1 MLRLGRCRAESL
13 DAAGDVPQR
22 RFLERLGGSYGH
34 GCAACERQQ
43 GSRPQGG
50 GQGGWHED
58 QGSLHLN
65 VCFFLPSQHR
75 QHLDD
80 HFCTNQ
86 WLWGPRAGTHHG
98 WRTKG
103 GLGWLWKS
111 GNHTRN
117 KGRCAPSFSILHTCI
132 ILYHCLSVY
141 RLLYVL
147 LLKGWKVW
155 GCHQMQLPKRWE
167 NPKSGMKLHFSWFNR
182 YTPRGK
188 LCCASW
194 GPWPLLIQFSPLSFA
209 SLCLKGISP
218 WYPLISWDFL

>member
-1 MLRLGRCRAESL
+1 MFFYH
-13 DAAGDVPQR
+13 PNI
-22 RFLERLGGSYGH
+22 GSTWMIISVRISGFEDPELAH
-34 GCAACERQQ
+34 IMDGAQKV
-43 GSRPQGG
+43 
-50 GQGGWHED
+50 GW
-58 QGSLHLN
+58 
-65 VCFFLPSQHR
+65 
-75 QHLDD
+75 
-80 HFCTNQ
+80 
-86 WLWGPRAGTHHG
+86 
-98 WRTKG
+98 
-103 GLGWLWKS
+103 LGWLWKS

-194 GPWPLLIQFSPLSFA
+194 GP
-209 SLCLKGISP
+209 
-218 WYPLISWDFL
+218 